1 MKKYSI
7 EEIIEQYEKSE
18 RIIEETLLSGDY
30 RTGNK
35 EGKKLIKFFKMFEKD
50 RDLAAK
56 CIELLYKSNCTRV
69 RITAAAYSLSLGIN
83 VPKAEAVLYE
93 IGHDES
99 LGIIGF
105 DAEMTLKVWKKQ
117 GFLKMYPEQQIDA
130 DYKD

>member
-30 RTGNK
+30 RTGNR
-35 EGKKLIKFFKMFEKD
+35 EGKKLIKFFKLFEQD
-50 RDLAAK
+50 RDLAEK
-56 CIELLYKSNCTRV
+56 CIDLLYKSNCTRV
-69 RITAAAYSLSLGIN
+69 RTEAAAYSLSLGID

-105 DAEMTLKVWKKQ
+105 GAEMTLKVWKEQ
-117 GFLKMYPEQQIDA
+117 GFLKLYTDQKI
-130 DYKD
+130 

>member
-7 EEIIEQYEKSE
+7 EEIIEQYEKSG

-30 RTGNK
+30 KTGNR
-35 EGKKLIKFFKMFEKD
+35 EGKKLIKFFKLFEQD
-50 RDLAAK
+50 RDLAEK
-56 CIELLYKSNCTRV
+56 CIDLLYKSNCTRV
-69 RITAAAYSLSLGIN
+69 RTEAAAYSLSLGID

-105 DAEMTLKVWKKQ
+105 GAEMTLKVWKKQ
-117 GFLKMYPEQQIDA
+117 GFLKMYTDQKI
-130 DYKD
+130 

>member
-7 EEIIEQYEKSE
+7 EEIIEQYEKSG

-30 RTGNK
+30 RTGNR
-35 EGKKLIKFFKMFEKD
+35 EGEKLIKFFKLFEQD
-50 RDLAAK
+50 IDLAEK
-56 CIELLYKSNCTRV
+56 CIDLLYKSNCTRV
-69 RITAAAYSLSLGIN
+69 RTEAAAYSLSLGID

-105 DAEMTLKVWKKQ
+105 GAEMTLKVWKEQ
-117 GFLKMYPEQQIDA
+117 GFLKLYTDQKI
-130 DYKD
+130 

>member
-1 MKKYSI
+1 MKKYSV
-7 EEIIEQYEKSE
+7 EEIVEQYEKSG

-30 RTGNK
+30 KTGNK
-35 EGKKLIKFFKMFEKD
+35 EGKKLIKFFKMFEQD
-50 RDLAAK
+50 RDLARE
-56 CIELLYKSNCTRV
+56 CIDKLYESECARV
-69 RITAAAYSLSLGIN
+69 RTEAAAYSLSLGIN

-105 DAEMTLKVWKKQ
+105 GAEMTLKVWKKQ

>member
-7 EEIIEQYEKSE
+7 EEIIEQYEKSG

-30 RTGNK
+30 RTGNR
-35 EGKKLIKFFKMFEKD
+35 EGKKLIKIFKLFEQD
-50 RDLAAK
+50 RDLAEK
-56 CIELLYKSNCTRV
+56 CIDLLYKSNCTRV
-69 RITAAAYSLSLGIN
+69 RTEAAAYSLSLGIN

-105 DAEMTLKVWKKQ
+105 DAEMTLKVWKEQ
-117 GFLKMYPEQQIDA
+117 GFLKLYTDQKI
-130 DYKD
+130 